1 MKMARK
7 TKKMTGMKGMDMMS
21 MACCYSWFGIIHILI
36 GIGIGF
42 LVVTYF
48 GLGNLPMWGWLLV
61 GVGVVAHF
69 FGKM

>member
-1 MKMARK
+1 MARRK
-7 TKKMTGMKGMDMMS
+7 TSTKSSNMMMS
-21 MACCYSWFGIIHILI
+21 MGCCYSWIGIVHILI

-42 LVVTYF
+42 LVVSYF

-69 FGKM
+69 FGKSM